1 MIIKPKIRGFIC
13 TTTHPTGCEVD
24 VQNQINYVKNKGR
37 LHDGPERVLIIGAS
51 GGYGLAS
58 RISASFG
65 YGAAS
70 IGVFLERSPQPS
82 KTGSPG
88 WYRTAAF
95 SRIAEKEGIY
105 CANVNGDAFS
115 KKIKHQ
121 SATLSRVILAK
132 LISLFIHLRRPRVL
146 SPMENSA
153 RSTLKPIGSGY
164 DGVTVDL
171 NTKEIRN
178 ISLEAAS
185 DAEILDTVKVMGGED
200 WELWIEELMNR
211 DLLSE
216 GFITTNY
223 TYIGSEVTWPIY
235 NQGTI
240 GKAKED
246 LQRAAHAI
254 SQKSLEKKK
263 AMLILAVMKGL
274 VTQAASAIPGMSVY
288 LSLLFKIM
296 KDKNMHEGCV
306 EQVFRLFSE
315 ELYSGAKINLD
326 QSGRIRLDN
335 YELLKEVQ
343 DYVSENW
350 AKFNTDTMDRI
361 ADFEGYR
368 RDFMQIYGFDFENVD
383 YDKDVS
389 PESEM
394 TTLPERKIV

>member
-13 TTTHPTGCEVD
+13 TTTHPTGCEFD
-24 VQNQINYVKNKGR
+24 VQNQVNYVRNKVNLSG
-37 LHDGPERVLIIGAS
+37 GPKKVLVIGAS

-58 RISASFG
+58 RISSSFG

-70 IGVFLERSPQPS
+70 VGVFLERPPQAS

-95 SRIAEKEGIY
+95 SRLAENDGIY

-115 KKIKHQ
+115 KPIKDQ
-121 SATLSRVILAK
+121 VCD
-132 LISLFIHLRRPRVL
+132 LISRDLGQVDLVVYSLAAPSRTLPDGEI
-146 SPMENSA
+146 A
-153 RSTLKPIGSGY
+153 RSALKPIGSGY
-164 DGVTVDL
+164 DGLTVDL
-171 NTKEIRN
+171 NTKQIRN
-178 ISLEAAS
+178 ISLESAS
-185 DAEILDTVKVMGGED
+185 DEEIRDTVKVMGGED
-200 WELWIEELMNR
+200 WELWIEELMKR
-211 DLLSE
+211 DLLAQ

-240 GKAKED
+240 GRAKED
-246 LQRAAHAI
+246 LQRAAQAI
-254 SQKSLEKKK
+254 SQKSSEKKGN
-263 AMLILAVMKGL
+263 AYLAVMKGL

-296 KDKNMHEGCV
+296 KDKNLHEGCV
-306 EQVFRLFSE
+306 EQAFRLFSE
-315 ELYSGAKINLD
+315 ELYSGAEINLD

-335 YELLKEVQ
+335 YELSKEVQ

-350 AKFNTDTMDRI
+350 AKFNTDTMDRL

-368 RDFMQIYGFDFENVD
+368 KDFMQIYGFDFENVD

-389 PESEM
+389 PDSEM
-394 TTLPERKIV
+394 TIYP

>member
-70 IGVFLERSPQPS
+70 IGVFQERSPNPS

-95 SRIAEKEGIY
+95 SRLAEKDGIY

-115 KKIKHQ
+115 EKIKHRVCDLISRDLGQ
-121 SATLSRVILAK
+121 VDLVIYSLAAPSRTLSDGEIV
-132 LISLFIHLRRPRVL
+132 
-146 SPMENSA
+146 

-164 DGVTVDL
+164 DGLTVDL

-178 ISLEAAS
+178 ISLESAS
-185 DAEILDTVKVMGGED
+185 DEEIIDTVKVMGGED
-200 WELWIEELMNR
+200 WELWIEELMKR

-246 LQRAAHAI
+246 LQRAAQAI
-254 SQKSLEKKK
+254 SQKSLEKKGN
-263 AMLILAVMKGL
+263 AYLAVMKGL
-274 VTQAASAIPGMSVY
+274 VTQAATAIPGMSVY

-306 EQVFRLFSE
+306 EQAFRLFSE
-315 ELYSGAKINLD
+315 ELYSGAEINLD
-326 QSGRIRLDN
+326 QSGRIRLDD
-335 YELLKEVQ
+335 YELLEEIQ

-368 RDFMQIYGFDFENVD
+368 RDFMQIYGFDFEDVD

-394 TTLPERKIV
+394 TLYS

>member
-95 SRIAEKEGIY
+95 SRLAEKDGIY

-115 KKIKHQ
+115 EKIKHRVCDLISRDLGQ
-121 SATLSRVILAK
+121 VDLVIYSLAAPSRTLSDGEIV
-132 LISLFIHLRRPRVL
+132 
-146 SPMENSA
+146 

-164 DGVTVDL
+164 DGLTVDL

-178 ISLEAAS
+178 ISLESAS
-185 DAEILDTVKVMGGED
+185 DEEIIDTVKVMGGED
-200 WELWIEELMNR
+200 WELWIEELMKR

-246 LQRAAHAI
+246 LQRAAQAI
-254 SQKSLEKKK
+254 SQKSLEKKGN
-263 AMLILAVMKGL
+263 AYLAVMKGL

-288 LSLLFKIM
+288 LSLLFRIM
-296 KDKNMHEGCV
+296 KDKNLHEGCV
-306 EQVFRLFSE
+306 EQAFRLFSE
-315 ELYSGAKINLD
+315 ELYSGAEINLD
-326 QSGRIRLDN
+326 QSGRIRLDD
-335 YELLKEVQ
+335 YELLEEIQ

-368 RDFMQIYGFDFENVD
+368 RDFMQIYGFDFEDVD

-394 TTLPERKIV
+394 TLYS